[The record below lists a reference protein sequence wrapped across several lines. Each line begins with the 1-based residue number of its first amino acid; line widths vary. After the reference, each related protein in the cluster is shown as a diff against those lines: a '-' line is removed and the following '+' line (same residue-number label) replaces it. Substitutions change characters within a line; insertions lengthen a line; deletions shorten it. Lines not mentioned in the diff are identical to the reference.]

1 MSKRLTAYTISSGD
15 NRTNKFIAAALVAS
29 SLSVLSL
36 QAGWVYN
43 ANAQGSPIT
52 APISAPQTA
61 ASPSVSPSPSGGQ
74 SQNQEQN
81 NNQNPITAPEVSPS
95 PSVSPSVQPSASPSV
110 SPSAQ
115 PSATPSVEPSPSVAP
130 SPSPVPSVSPSIEPS
145 ATPSAVPANNSGE
158 NNGNS
163 SSSGNGTS
171 SGPSCNNEAP
181 KPTRLTSAVSTG
193 KNEVTL
199 TWDKALGTVTHY
211 GVAYGVSANKPIYGA
226 SNVGNV
232 NSFKI
237 NGLSGGGT
245 YFFKVK
251 AVNDCMPAEY
261 SNEISVKVGGIS
273 INTPAQGF
281 KSGVLGKS
289 VKVNQTATF
298 SPIPS
303 SSPTIAIQSQQSKS
317 GLLGKIFNFFT
328 GFFKP

>member
-1 MSKRLTAYTISSGD
+1 M
-15 NRTNKFIAAALVAS
+15 AAVLLSVA
-29 SLSVLSL
+29 LSVLSL

-43 ANAQGSPIT
+43 AQAQDNPIT
-52 APISAPQTA
+52 APISAPQT
-61 ASPSVSPSPSGGQ
+61 SPSPSPSPSPSG
-74 SQNQEQN
+74 
-81 NNQNPITAPEVSPS
+81 QNPITAPEVSPS
-95 PSVSPSVQPSASPSV
+95 PSMSPSVQPSASPSV

-115 PSATPSVEPSPSVAP
+115 PSAAPIVEPSPSVEP
-130 SPSPVPSVSPSIEPS
+130 SISPVPSASPSTEPFVI
-145 ATPSAVPANNSGE
+145 PSAVPANNSAE

-163 SSSGNGTS
+163 SSGNGSS
-171 SGPSCNNEAP
+171 SGQSCNNEAP
-181 KPTRLTSAVSTG
+181 KATRLISAVSTG

-232 NSFKI
+232 TSFKI
-237 NGLSGGGT
+237 NGLSGGGI

-261 SNEISVKVGGIS
+261 SNEISAKVGGIS
-273 INTPAQGF
+273 ISTPAQGF
-281 KSGVLGKS
+281 IPGVLGKS
-289 VKVNQTATF
+289 VKVNQTASF

-303 SSPTIAIQSQQSKS
+303 SSPAITIQPQQSNI

-328 GFFKP
+328 GLFNP

>member
-1 MSKRLTAYTISSGD
+1 MLNKRKTYTISSEV
-15 NRTNKFIAAALVAS
+15 NRTNKFIAAALLGV
-29 SLSVLSL
+29 SLNVLIL
-36 QAGWVYN
+36 QARWVLN
-43 ANAQGSPIT
+43 ANAQDNPIT
-52 APISAPQTA
+52 SPVSAPQTPQPT
-61 ASPSVSPSPSGGQ
+61 ASPSLTPSPSGAQ

-110 SPSAQ
+110 LPSAE
-115 PSATPSVEPSPSVAP
+115 PSPSVEPST
-130 SPSPVPSVSPSIEPS
+130 SPVPSVSPSAEPS
-145 ATPSAVPANNSGE
+145 AAPSAMPANNSGE

-163 SSSGNGTS
+163 SSSANGSS

-181 KPTRLTSAVSTG
+181 KATRLISAVSTG

-211 GVAYGVSANKPIYGA
+211 GVAYGVSTNKPMYGA

-232 NSFKI
+232 TSFKI

-261 SNEISVKVGGIS
+261 SNEISVKVGGVSIS
-273 INTPAQGF
+273 TPAQGF
-281 KSGVLGKS
+281 KPGILGKS
-289 VKVNQTATF
+289 VKINQTASF
-298 SPIPS
+298 SPVPS
-303 SSPTIAIQSQQSKS
+303 FSPSTAIQPQQSNS